1 MLENLLNF
9 YHLSQIFCRKKSLI
23 FDVLHILKCLKSARD
38 IRKIAHSFFFPSLK
52 KQTKKAEESA
62 KMLSFVQVA
71 TFYFPLAYEGRAY
84 QC

>member
-1 MLENLLNF
+1 MTSGKLP
-9 YHLSQIFCRKKSLI
+9 
-23 FDVLHILKCLKSARD
+23 VG
-38 IRKIAHSFFFPSLK
+38 FFLPSLK

-71 TFYFPLAYEGRAY
+71 NLYFPLAYEGRAY